1 MKSFAFITLLLLL
14 ITLISR
20 AQEQAQDQLI
30 SSHIEEL
37 PYHQIPSY
45 PDSYSAGTVAA
56 RVVDGLGYRYYWA
69 TEGLREEDMKFR
81 PSEDGRSTEETL
93 DHIYG
98 LSLTI
103 VNAPQ
108 AIPNTS
114 PIDRSHMSWTEKRKL
129 TLEHFQKT
137 SQLLRN
143 SEDEEMGSYRIIF
156 QRGDDTTEFPY
167 WNMLNGP
174 ISDAIYHVGQLV
186 TFRRSSGNPMNS
198 GVNVFVGKT
207 RE

>member
-1 MKSFAFITLLLLL
+1 MKSFTFTTLLLLF
-14 ITLISR
+14 ITLNS
-20 AQEQAQDQLI
+20 QAQGQDRFNSGQ
-30 SSHIEEL
+30 IEKL

-45 PDSYSAGTVAA
+45 PDTYSAGTVAA

-103 VNAPQ
+103 MNAPQ
-108 AIPNTS
+108 AVPNAG
-114 PIDRSHMSWTEKRKL
+114 PIDRSHMSWTEKRRL
-129 TLEHFQKT
+129 TLENFQKT

-143 SEDEEMGSYRIIF
+143 GKDEEMDSYRIIF
-156 QRGDDTTEFPY
+156 QRGDDTTEFPF

-174 ISDAIYHVGQLV
+174 ISDAIYHVGQVV

-198 GVNVFVGKT
+198 GVNVFAGKT